1 MSTAPTRVAASFWS
15 TPRDRVAAEADR
27 LARAGLRTV
36 HWDHTDG
43 RYAAAG
49 GFSAAEAAAVTADSG
64 LAAEAHLMVE
74 EPLGEVDRW
83 TDFCE
88 LVVVHAGTRGW
99 RAALDRVRAR
109 GARAAV
115 ALSPGIGVPEVDAG
129 TDVLVMSITPGRA
142 GSTFQ
147 VDALGTVGQ
156 VAGPGHDVG
165 LDGGVTRE
173 IVPRALDAG
182 ATWLV
187 SGTDLVASEDPRG
200 WLAAARG
207 LPTTGDQ
214 VRARRGEHEGVG

>member
-1 MSTAPTRVAASFWS
+1 MSAPRTRVAASFWS

-36 HWDHTDG
+36 HWDRTDG

-49 GFSAAEAAAVTADSG
+49 GFDAAEAAAVTAGSG

-88 LVVVHAGTRGW
+88 LVVVHAGTRDW

-109 GARAAV
+109 GARAGV
-115 ALSPGIGVPEVDAG
+115 ALTPGVGVPEVEPG
-129 TDVLVMSITPGRA
+129 TDVLVMSITPGHA

-147 VDALGTVGQ
+147 VDALATVGE
-156 VAGPGHDVG
+156 VTGPGRAVG
-165 LDGGVTRE
+165 LDGGVTRS
-173 IVPRALDAG
+173 IVPQALRAG

-187 SGTDLVASEDPRG
+187 SGTDLVASEDPHG
-200 WLAAARG
+200 WLAAARA
-207 LPTTGDQ
+207 TG
-214 VRARRGEHEGVG
+214 VAPRRDGDEGAG

>member
-1 MSTAPTRVAASFWS
+1 MSSPRTRVAASFWS

-43 RYAAAG
+43 RFAAAG
-49 GFSAAEAAAVTADSG
+49 GFTAAEAAEVTAGNG

-74 EPLGEVDRW
+74 EPLREVDRW

-88 LVVVHAGTRGW
+88 LVVVHAGTRDW

-109 GARAAV
+109 GARAGV
-115 ALSPGIGVPEVDAG
+115 ALSPGVEVPEVEPG
-129 TDVLVMSITPGRA
+129 TDVLVMSITPGLA

-147 VDALGTVGQ
+147 VDALATVGR
-156 VAGPGHDVG
+156 VAGPGHAVG
-165 LDGGVTRE
+165 LDGGVTRS
-173 IVPRALDAG
+173 IVPHALDAG

-187 SGTDLVASEDPRG
+187 SGTDLVASEDPLG
-200 WLAAARG
+200 WLTVARATEVAPDG
-207 LPTTGDQ
+207 T
-214 VRARRGEHEGVG
+214 REGVG

>member
-1 MSTAPTRVAASFWS
+1 MSAPRTRVAASFWS

-49 GFSAAEAAAVTADSG
+49 GFTAAEAAAVTAGSG
-64 LAAEAHLMVE
+64 LGAEAHLMVE
-74 EPLGEVDRW
+74 EPLNEVDRW

-88 LVVVHAGTRGW
+88 LVVVHAGTRDW

-109 GARAAV
+109 GARAGV
-115 ALSPGIGVPEVDAG
+115 ALSPGVEAPEVEPG
-129 TDVLVMSITPGRA
+129 TDVLVMSITPGEA

-147 VDALGTVGQ
+147 VDALTIVGQ
-156 VAGPGHDVG
+156 VTGPGHAVG
-165 LDGGVTRE
+165 LDGGVTRA
-173 IVPRALDAG
+173 IVPRALHAG

-187 SGTDLVASEDPRG
+187 SGTDLVASEDPHG
-200 WLAAARG
+200 WLAAARA
-207 LPTTGDQ
+207 TG
-214 VRARRGEHEGVG
+214 VAPRRDGDEGAG

>member
-1 MSTAPTRVAASFWS
+1 MSRARTRVAASFWS

-43 RYAAAG
+43 RFAAAG
-49 GFSAAEAAAVTADSG
+49 GFTAAEAAEVTAGSG

-74 EPLGEVDRW
+74 EPLREVDRW

-88 LVVVHAGTRGW
+88 LVVVHAGTHDW

-109 GARAAV
+109 GARAGV
-115 ALSPGIGVPEVDAG
+115 ALSTGADVPELTPG

-142 GSTFQ
+142 GSAFRPG
-147 VDALGTVGQ
+147 ALSTVGR
-156 VAGPGHDVG
+156 AAAAGHDVG
-165 LDGGVTRE
+165 LDGGVTRAV
-173 IVPRALDAG
+173 VPRALRAG

-187 SGTDLVASEDPRG
+187 SGTDLVASDDPRG
-200 WLAAARG
+200 WLTAAGATATASHRG
-207 LPTTGDQ
+207 
-214 VRARRGEHEGVG
+214 HEGAR

>member
-1 MSTAPTRVAASFWS
+1 MSSPRTRVAASFWS

-49 GFSAAEAAAVTADSG
+49 GFTAAEAAAVTADSG
-64 LAAEAHLMVE
+64 LGAEAHLMVE
-74 EPLGEVDRW
+74 EPLREVDRW

-88 LVVVHAGTRGW
+88 LVVVHAGTRDW

-109 GARAAV
+109 GARAGV
-115 ALSPGIGVPEVDAG
+115 ALSPGVEVPEVEPG
-129 TDVLVMSITPGRA
+129 TDVLVMSITPGLA

-147 VDALGTVGQ
+147 GDALTTVGRT
-156 VAGPGHDVG
+156 AGPGHAVG
-165 LDGGVTRE
+165 LDGGVTRS
-173 IVPRALDAG
+173 IVPQALHAG

-187 SGTDLVASEDPRG
+187 SGTDLVASEDPHG
-200 WLAAARG
+200 WLMAARA
-207 LPTTGDQ
+207 TG
-214 VRARRGEHEGVG
+214 AGPHGTHEGVG

>member
-1 MSTAPTRVAASFWS
+1 MSAVRTRVAASFWS

-43 RYAAAG
+43 RFAAAG
-49 GFSAAEAAAVTADSG
+49 GFTAAEAADVTAGSG

-74 EPLGEVDRW
+74 EPLREVDRW

-109 GARAAV
+109 GARAGV
-115 ALSPGIGVPEVDAG
+115 ALSPGTGVPSVEPG
-129 TDVLVMSITPGRA
+129 TDVLVMSITPGEA
-142 GSTFQ
+142 GSAFQ
-147 VDALGTVGQ
+147 VDALTTVQQ
-156 VAGPGHDVG
+156 VVGAGHDVG

-173 IVPRALDAG
+173 IAPRALDAG

-200 WLAAARG
+200 WLSAARA
-207 LPTTGDQ
+207 TGTAPQDC
-214 VRARRGEHEGVG
+214 RDGSR